1 MTKIATTSSP
11 RLPLRRKPLRVLYAC
26 NVRPPDTGDEQFFE
40 WEDPADAEAVMN
52 AMRAA
57 GCIVEPYQVKST
69 IHRDLSRLKRDFD
82 IVFNNVETVPGM
94 DLGIGSRESVLPFYC
109 QSLDIPF
116 TGSDFR
122 SLTLAMDKRLT
133 KAVAVA
139 AGIHTPRTYTDTDTA
154 LARVRFPAIVKPAA
168 EGSSMGIDDRSVAM
182 NRTELSQAIARVR
195 AQYRDA
201 WLVEDYVRG
210 PELAMGVLGNCV
222 LDPVAVDL
230 PAMPGNPLVRSHV
243 VKHQEIDFVIR
254 PELPAE
260 RLAELKAA
268 TWRMHQALGA
278 RHYNRME
285 FIDDG
290 SRFWLIEVNPL
301 PDISAQESFLAV
313 AAGYWGIDFD
323 TMISL
328 VLLNA
333 VDEYAAD
340 PEHAARFT
348 ADRVSPLREFVA
360 PGLRALAEFG
370 APPAFPAR
378 NGRNGKNGKSGR
390 NGKNGQPG
398 QSERHG
404 SRAAVRAQMPAT
416 HHAGAPANAGARGR

>member
-1 MTKIATTSSP
+1 MTKNAHLSP
-11 RLPLRRKPLRVLYAC
+11 RQTRKPLRVLYAC
-26 NVRPPDTGDEQFFE
+26 NLRPSDTDDEQFYE

-52 AMRAA
+52 AMRRA
-57 GCIVEPYQVKST
+57 GCVVEPYQVAST
-69 IHRDLSRLKRDFD
+69 LHRDLSRLKRDFD

-94 DLGIGSRESVLPFYC
+94 DLGVGSRESVLPFYC
-109 QSLDIPF
+109 QSLDFPF

-133 KAVAVA
+133 KAVATS
-139 AGIHTPRTYTDTDTA
+139 AGILTPRTYTDTDTA
-154 LARVRFPAIVKPAA
+154 LARVRFPVIVKPAA

-182 NRTELSQAIARVR
+182 NRTDLTQAIERVR

-210 PELAMGVLGNCV
+210 PELAMGVLGRSV

-243 VKHQEIDFVIR
+243 VKHREIGYVIR

-290 SRFWLIEVNPL
+290 SKFWLIEVNPL
-301 PDISAQESFLAV
+301 PDISAKESFLAV
-313 AAGYWGIDFD
+313 AAGYWGIDFE

-333 VDEYAAD
+333 VEEYATE
-340 PEHAARFT
+340 PEHGARFA
-348 ADRVSPLREFVA
+348 ADRVAPLREFVA
-360 PGLRALAEFG
+360 PGLQALAEFG
-370 APPAFPAR
+370 GLPVLPAK
-378 NGRNGKNGKSGR
+378 NGKNGKNGR
-390 NGKNGQPG
+390 NGGNGG
-398 QSERHG
+398 KLAKSERNG
-404 SRAAVRAQMPAT
+404 SRAAVRERVPAT
-416 HHAGAPANAGARGR
+416 HHAAVPANAGARGR